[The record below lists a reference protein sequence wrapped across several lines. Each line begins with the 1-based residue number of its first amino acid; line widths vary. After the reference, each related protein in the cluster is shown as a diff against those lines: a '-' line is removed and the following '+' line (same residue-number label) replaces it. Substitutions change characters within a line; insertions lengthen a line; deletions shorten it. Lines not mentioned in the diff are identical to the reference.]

1 MAHQVEVAQDS
12 HPTSLDKQCCTGTW
26 KETSGGGLFDAPE
39 TTGCRAPGQSPEA
52 GCPPRGH
59 CCSAVRAG
67 GTGAGRR
74 KAAADSDKAGKDRLT
89 QVPLCSLGVWKC

>member
-39 TTGCRAPGQSPEA
+39 TPGGRVPTTRSLLLSSP
-52 GCPPRGH
+52 
-59 CCSAVRAG
+59 
-67 GTGAGRR
+67 GRR
-74 KAAADSDKAGKDRLT
+74 HRGRQAESRSR
-89 QVPLCSLGVWKC
+89 Q